1 MAKKI
6 NGLTTEEVLGNR
18 EKYGANKIEE
28 TERETFFQ
36 KFIGNFNDP
45 IIKILLVAL
54 VLNVVFAF
62 MGKAEWFESVGI
74 AIAVLLATLISTWS
88 EFSNEKGFQKL
99 QADANRINIKVY
111 RNGGVE
117 EVLIDDLVKGDMVIL
132 QSGDKIP
139 ADGIIV
145 DGVLKVDNSVLN
157 GESEENKKIAVDGKY
172 IHEDKVEFTHIN
184 KVYRGAVVCS
194 GEGVME
200 ITEVGMA
207 SVYGKMAKEMQV
219 EDRESPLQVK
229 LTNLA
234 EGISKFG
241 YIGSVLIALAFM
253 LHKIMLSSSITTY
266 FTDWSTVA
274 NDVVSAV
281 ILAVI
286 IIVMAVPEGLPMM
299 VAMVL
304 AQNMKKMLNDN
315 VLVRKLIGIETA
327 GSLNILFSDKTGTI
341 TKGQLEVVTFSDGSI
356 NTFDSYSDIPL
367 KLRELV
373 NLSISQNTG
382 AMYSEE
388 GKVVGG
394 NATDRAVLSF
404 IDKKEII
411 ENINIESVETFSSDK
426 KYSATQITGANSLT
440 LYKGAVEKIASKC
453 KFCYDKNG
461 EKVEFNAYDKLDI
474 RVNELAN
481 KAIRVIALATSNTP
495 IVEGILPEDLTLVGI
510 LGIRDEVRAEAITA
524 IKEVQDAGVQ
534 VVMITGDRKETAV
547 AIAKD
552 AGLIT
557 NDKHIVLTSDEL
569 KELTDEQIKEMLP
582 NIRVIARALPMDKS
596 RLVRISQELDLV
608 VGMTGDGVNDSPA
621 LKLSDVGFAMGSG
634 TEVAKEA
641 GDIIV
646 MDDNFQ
652 SIAKSILYGRTIYN
666 NIRKFIKFQLTINVS
681 AVLVSLFS
689 PFMGIEHPLSI
700 TQILWVNLVM
710 DTLAALAFGG
720 EPALRKYMKEAP
732 KKRSESI
739 VSKEMWHSVL
749 INGIFLTIVSLSFLT
764 LNTFKGMFRQSP
776 DDIYHL
782 TAYFTLFIMTAVFN
796 GFNVRSTSSINIFED
811 ISKNP
816 GFLKVMGLI
825 TVIQVAM
832 TFIGGEILRCKPLT
846 FSEWTIVLGLSVL
859 IIPVD
864 MLRKLIIEH

>member
-6 NGLTTEEVLGNR
+6 NGLTTQEVLENR

-28 TERETFFQ
+28 AERETFFQ

-54 VLNVVFAF
+54 VLNIVFAV

-99 QADANRINIKVY
+99 QADANRINVKVY
-111 RNGGVE
+111 RNSGLVE

-145 DGVLKVDNSVLN
+145 EGLLKVDNSVLN
-157 GESEENKKIAVDGKY
+157 GESEENKKIAVDKNY
-172 IHEDKVEFTHIN
+172 IHEDKVEFTHVN

-194 GEGVME
+194 GKGVME
-200 ITEVGMA
+200 ITEVGMT

-253 LHKIMLSSSITTY
+253 LHKIMLSGSITTY
-266 FTDWSTVA
+266 FTDWATVA

-315 VLVRKLIGIETA
+315 VLVRKSIGIETA
-327 GSLNILFSDKTGTI
+327 GSLNILSSDKTGTI

-356 NTFDSYSDIPL
+356 NTFNKYSDIPL

-404 IDKKEII
+404 INKKEIM

-426 KYSATQITGANSLT
+426 KYSATQITGANNLT

-461 EKVEFNAYDKLDI
+461 KKVEFNSYDKLDI

-495 IVEGILPEDLTLVGI
+495 IVEGTLPCDLTLVGI
-510 LGIRDEVRAEAITA
+510 LGIRDEVRPEAITA

-557 NDKHIVLTSDEL
+557 NDEHIVLTSDEL

-646 MDDNFQ
+646 LDDNFQ

-732 KKRSESI
+732 KRRSESI
-739 VSKEMWHSVL
+739 VSKEMWHSIL

-764 LNTFKGMFRQSP
+764 LNTFKGMFRQSQ

-796 GFNVRSTSSINIFED
+796 GFNVRSTSTNIFED

-816 GFLKVMGLI
+816 GFLRVMGLI